1 MTSTGQVI
9 MVSRR
14 LTSSAAA
21 VTIAVGLCVW
31 VPVAS
36 GGSLPSDDQARYAPI
51 QNISYEFG
59 SKFVSGFFM
68 QQAASC
74 VVYLMITEKI
84 DPDEPLRITATRV
97 RVALNPG
104 QIAGLDSEEGRSLN
118 LKCGEGAETLEVNV
132 GDRERLVAL
141 QESSLQKATAQSP

>member
-1 MTSTGQVI
+1 MASRKLLKIAPFAGMITTGL
-9 MVSRR
+9 
-14 LTSSAAA
+14 LTWIPAASS
-21 VTIAVGLCVW
+21 
-31 VPVAS
+31 
-36 GGSLPSDDQARYAPI
+36 GSPEEIEAKYRPI
-51 QNISYEFG
+51 QSISYEFG
-59 SKFVSGFFM
+59 SKFVSGFFV

-74 VVYLMITEKI
+74 LVYLMITEKI

-132 GDRERLVAL
+132 GDRESLVAL
-141 QESSLQKATAQSP
+141 QESALQKTAAQSP